1 MRVEINRSFDVI
13 LTFPGLFIIFLFW
26 TVPLIV
32 LFVTSFFTNIPGG
45 SFLNKF
51 TLDNYKIYSD
61 PFYFNI
67 LVRTAIIGAVVTIMS
82 LIISFP
88 VSYKL
93 SRMEKG
99 KASFFLVLIV
109 VPFLTAT
116 IFRVFGLVYV
126 FGNNG
131 IINSFLDYL
140 GIEKINLIWNRGSI
154 VMGFL
159 NVLLPYTIMS
169 LYSSI
174 NQIDIS
180 LEEAAY
186 SLGANKIKTIWY
198 VVLPLVKP
206 GIITGGLF
214 VFGITMGTFEVPSI
228 LGGKE
233 GMVISMLIQLN
244 VARMNYPVA
253 SSLSFVLL
261 IFVVGVIVISN
272 KFFRG
277 ELKL

>member
-1 MRVEINRSFDVI
+1 MRVEINRSLDVI
-13 LTFPGLFIIFLFW
+13 LTFPGLFIILLFW
-26 TVPLIV
+26 TAPLIV

-45 SFLNKF
+45 SFLNNF
-51 TLDNYKIYSD
+51 TLDNYKIFAD
-61 PFYFNI
+61 PFYFGI
-67 LVRTAIIGAVVTIMS
+67 VVKTAIIGAVVTIMS

-109 VPFLTAT
+109 VPFLTAI

-206 GIITGGLF
+206 GIVTGGIF

-233 GMVISMLIQLN
+233 GMVMSMLIQLN
-244 VARMNYPVA
+244 VARINYPVA
-253 SSLSFVLL
+253 SSLSCVLL
-261 IFVVGVIVISN
+261 IFVVGVVVIST
-272 KFFRG
+272 KFFGG